1 MKLNLKRVA
10 LGLTMAVCLFSFT
23 INSKA
28 ETAPATEIDA
38 NVQAQL
44 EQLPGPYL
52 QLFVD
57 LKDEDVAAFKAELAS
72 QDRFAALSEA
82 ADSWQSIKGDLGALV
97 SIGEDVTVKA
107 TEQGYSA
114 TVKAVFEK
122 QNLDFTVTIDPQ
134 MTKVISAT
142 FEPEKAANSQ
152 EDLYGWLAVGA
163 IVLVVAIIAVRK
175 YNGAS
180 DSSSEE
186 GNADA
191 SAFVPADTGV
201 NAASAETANLVD
213 DLELVAVITA
223 AIAAS
228 TGSSPSGL
236 VVRSIRRAP
245 AGKWKN
251 A

>member
-10 LGLTMAVCLFSFT
+10 MGLTMAVCLFSFT
-23 INSKA
+23 VNSKA
-28 ETAPATEIDA
+28 ETAPAEIDA
-38 NVQAQL
+38 NVQTQL

-52 QLFVD
+52 QMFVN
-57 LKDEDVAAFKAELAS
+57 LKDEDVAAFKAEWES

-82 ADSWQSIKGDLGALV
+82 ADSWQDIKADLGTLV

-107 TEQGYSA
+107 AEQGYSA
-114 TVKAVFEK
+114 TVNAVFEK
-122 QNLDFTVTIDPQ
+122 QSLDFTVTVDPQ
-134 MTKVISAT
+134 MTKIISTT
-142 FEPEKAANSQ
+142 FEPEKAANSR
-152 EDLYGWLAVGA
+152 EDFYGWLAVGA
-163 IVLVVAIIAVRK
+163 IVLVVVIIAWRK
-175 YNGAS
+175 HNGAPE
-180 DSSSEE
+180 SSSEE
-186 GNADA
+186 ENSGAA
-191 SAFVPADTGV
+191 AFVPADTGGNAVSEETV
-201 NAASAETANLVD
+201 NLTD

-245 AGKWKN
+245 ASKWKN

>member
-28 ETAPATEIDA
+28 ETAPTEIDA
-38 NVQAQL
+38 NIEKQM
-44 EQLPGPYL
+44 EQFPEPYL
-52 QLFVD
+52 KAFVD
-57 LKDEDVAAFKAELAS
+57 LKDEDVQAFKAKMES
-72 QDRFAALSEA
+72 DESVAALSA
-82 ADSWQSIKGDLGALV
+82 TADSWQSIKGDLGALV
-97 SIGEDVTVKA
+97 SIGKDVTVKA
-107 TEQGYSA
+107 TEEGYSA
-114 TVKAVFEK
+114 TVNAVFEK
-122 QNLDFTVTIDPQ
+122 QNLDFTVTIDPR
-134 MTKVISAT
+134 MTKVVSAT
-142 FEPEKAANSQ
+142 FHPEKTANSQ

-163 IVLVVAIIAVRK
+163 IVLAAVIVAVRK

-180 DSSSEE
+180 DGSSEE
-186 GNADA
+186 GNANA
-191 SAFVPADTGV
+191 AAFVPAESVADSV
-201 NAASAETANLVD
+201 SAEPANLVD

>member
-28 ETAPATEIDA
+28 ETAPTEIDA
-38 NVQAQL
+38 NVQKQL
-44 EQLPGPYL
+44 EQFPEPYL
-52 QLFVD
+52 KVFVD
-57 LKDEDVAAFKAELAS
+57 LKDEDVQEFKAKMES
-72 QDRFAALSEA
+72 NESVAALSA
-82 ADSWQSIKGDLGALV
+82 TADSWQSIKGDLGALV
-97 SIGEDVTVKA
+97 SIGQDVTVTA

-122 QNLDFTVTIDPQ
+122 QSLDFTVTIDPQ
-134 MTKVISAT
+134 MTKVVSAT

-180 DSSSEE
+180 GSSSEE

-191 SAFVPADTGV
+191 PAFVPADTGV
-201 NAASAETANLVD
+201 NAVSTETANLVD

>member
-28 ETAPATEIDA
+28 ETAPTEIDA
-38 NVQAQL
+38 NVEKQL
-44 EQLPGPYL
+44 EQFSESYL
-52 QLFVD
+52 KAFVE
-57 LKDEDVAAFKAELAS
+57 LKDEDVNAFKAQMES
-72 QDRFAALSEA
+72 NESMAAFSA
-82 ADSWQSIKGDLGALV
+82 TADSWQSIKGDLGALV
-97 SIGEDVTVKA
+97 SIEQDVTVKA

-122 QNLDFTVTIDPQ
+122 QSLDFIVTINPQ
-134 MTKVISAT
+134 LTKIVSAT
-142 FEPEKAANSQ
+142 FEPVKTGNSQ

-163 IVLVVAIIAVRK
+163 IVLVVVIIAVRK
-175 YNGAS
+175 NNGAS
-180 DSSSEE
+180 GSSSEE
-186 GNADA
+186 GNADV
-191 SAFVPADTGV
+191 SPIVPADTGV
-201 NAASAETANLVD
+201 NAVSAEEANLVD